1 MNAPLDVAETIKK
14 YILEVIEALVSIL
27 VVGLVTRNRFGNWN
41 IIGLAFLI
49 GTITFSIEYYDKEF
63 QKMVKRGMV
72 MSVGGSLLPR

>member
-1 MNAPLDVAETIKK
+1 MSLDIRVFLKK

-27 VVGLVTRNRFGNWN
+27 VVGLVTSNRFGNWN

-63 QKMVKRGMV
+63 HQMVKRGMI
-72 MSVGGSLLPR
+72 MSVGGSLLPK